1 MSVITL
7 RTTKGSAL
15 TNTELDDNF
24 QYLLTA
30 LGAGS
35 GSTQTNPTGTGSPVL
50 SISPSLTT
58 PILGT
63 PTSGTLTN
71 CTGLPIAS
79 VTGMGTGALAFLQSP
94 TSVNLNSLVTDNTGT
109 GNLVFSTSPTLTT
122 PILVTPVLGTPASGN
137 FSTGSFTWPT
147 FNQSTTGNAATVTN
161 GFYTTSSFNLG
172 TTSIPV
178 NRASTA
184 IVLTGITSI
193 DGNAATVTNGVYTIG
208 NQTITGVKTFS
219 SSIQLPDTGFI
230 FTNNLTTGISL
241 QSTNIMSVKI
251 NGTSVG
257 TFTAAGF
264 TGNAATATSA
274 GSAGTLTGTNAA
286 INNIGWV
293 PVQQGGGVGQNTNK
307 INLGWDNVS
316 SLLLSV
322 DNINK
327 GAIAMESK
335 TIGYGQTWHQ
345 LTTAGTLPQRSSGV
359 YYTNT
364 YTKPI
369 MVVAAGGMIT
379 YASNNIQSNTAA
391 YVDSVLVGYNGV
403 SGSASSITQVSFIV
417 PSGSL
422 YAVISL
428 SGTFSVWS
436 ELY

>member
-15 TNTELDDNF
+15 TNTELDANF
-24 QYLLTA
+24 QYFLTA

-71 CTGLPIAS
+71 CTGLPIAGVS
-79 VTGMGTGALAFLQSP
+79 GMGTGALGFLLAP
-94 TSVNLNSLVTDNTGT
+94 TSANLNTLITDNTGT

-122 PILVTPVLGTPASGN
+122 PTLVTPVLGTPASGN

-184 IVLTGITSI
+184 IALTGITSI
-193 DGNAATVTNGVYTIG
+193 DGTAATVTNGVYTIG
-208 NQTITGVKTFS
+208 NQTIAGVKTFS
-219 SSIQLPDTGFI
+219 SNIQLPDTGFI
-230 FTNNLTTGISL
+230 FANSPTTGIS
-241 QSTNIMSVKI
+241 QSANIMSVKI

-286 INNIGWV
+286 INNIGWT
-293 PVQQGGGVGQNTNK
+293 PVQQGGGVGQNANK
-307 INLGWDNVS
+307 INIGWDNA

-322 DNINK
+322 DNINE
-327 GAIAMESK
+327 GAIALESK
-335 TIGYGQTWHQ
+335 TIGYNQTWHQ
-345 LTTAGTLPQRSSGV
+345 LTTTGTLPDRVSGTT
-359 YYTNT
+359 YYNT
-364 YTKPI
+364 TGKPI
-369 MVVAAGGMIT
+369 VVVAASGSVV
-379 YASNNIQSNTAA
+379 YASNNIQSNTAG
-391 YVDSVLVGYNGV
+391 YVNSVPVGYNGV
-403 SGSASSITQVSFIV
+403 AGSASSVTQVSFIV
-417 PSGSL
+417 PSLSS

-428 SGTFSVWS
+428 SGTFTVWS